1 MALGFYME
9 TYWSPTTTP
18 IRHAVRK
25 ALTGKRPMM
34 RGRRA
39 GGARSTRVRIRRRH
53 EHRGGGA
60 ILGVGDNEAIHPL
73 IDAMYTKRSARWCN
87 ARFEYTHATELLP
100 PRSRAAPRLMVVAA
114 AEPQDRYFVATVL
127 AAFVGETGTIKRA

>member
-1 MALGFYME
+1 M
-9 TYWSPTTTP
+9 
-18 IRHAVRK
+18 
-25 ALTGKRPMM
+25 
-34 RGRRA
+34 
-39 GGARSTRVRIRRRH
+39 
-53 EHRGGGA
+53 
-60 ILGVGDNEAIHPL
+60 HPL

-87 ARFEYTHATELLP
+87 AQFEYTHATELLP